1 MRAAAKF
8 SDQDD
13 DRTTEVATPSNPL
26 KFSEIDRLESRRI
39 VLRRE
44 VEIHEKEL
52 AILMQNGARRD
63 DPRCMSIKRELNELA
78 FESADI
84 LKQMSDLQPSNA
96 REIGIMLT
104 ALSHHLQTLIKSVR
118 GDEDEMSTWQQGE
131 NCQRILSGIQ
141 SAYATKRLA

>member
-1 MRAAAKF
+1 MRAPAKLP
-8 SDQDD
+8 SQDD
-13 DRTTEVATPSNPL
+13 DGALTVVTPSNPF

-44 VEIHEKEL
+44 VETYEKEL
-52 AILMQNGARRD
+52 ATLMQNGARKD
-63 DPRCMSIKRELNELA
+63 DPRCMSIKKELNELA

-84 LKQMSDLQPSNA
+84 LKRMSDLQPSNA

-118 GDEDEMSTWQQGE
+118 GDEDEKQGE

-141 SAYATKRLA
+141 SAYATKRHA